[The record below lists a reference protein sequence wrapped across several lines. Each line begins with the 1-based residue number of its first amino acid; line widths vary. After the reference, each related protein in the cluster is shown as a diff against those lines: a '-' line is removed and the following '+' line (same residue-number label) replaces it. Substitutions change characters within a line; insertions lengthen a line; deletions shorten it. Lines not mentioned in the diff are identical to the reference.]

1 MLFVLAPTIHFL
13 PNHFSLQL
21 WEYPSYLPFHLHPS
35 LYRSQYLSVGLICLR
50 RPERGPAV
58 CVCTLLT
65 QTGKLQLN
73 FQYVSQSDTTLQS
86 EEHTGA
92 NWVQG
97 VCSLRVI
104 QVDQWLEDCQFN
116 PPGKRKKILESDEYW
131 GVMRTFQSKPSS
143 HAKNHDRA
151 VNSMYLSM

>member
-1 MLFVLAPTIHFL
+1 MGKEIAQRTLKKFPSFQSSSWFVLFVLAPTIHFL

-21 WEYPSYLPFHLHPS
+21 REYPSYLPFHLHPS

-92 NWVQG
+92 NWVQS

-116 PPGKRKKILESDEYW
+116 PPGKKKKK
-131 GVMRTFQSKPSS
+131 KP
-143 HAKNHDRA
+143 
-151 VNSMYLSM
+151 